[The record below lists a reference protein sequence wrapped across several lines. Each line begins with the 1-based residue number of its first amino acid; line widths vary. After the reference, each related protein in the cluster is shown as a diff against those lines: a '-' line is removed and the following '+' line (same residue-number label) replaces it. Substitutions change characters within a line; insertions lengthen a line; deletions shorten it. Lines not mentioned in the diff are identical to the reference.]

1 MARMNEAA
9 SSPAARRGSAPAL
22 QGKSAVVTG
31 STSGIGLGIART
43 LAEAGCNIMLN
54 GFGEAS
60 AIEQERA
67 GIAKDFGVKAGFSS
81 ADLSKPV
88 EVQQMIEAANR
99 DLGQVDIL
107 VNNAGGPPA
116 GDFRTFSRAD
126 WLAAID
132 ANMLSAIELI
142 KATIDPMIARRFGR
156 IVNITSGAVKAPISY
171 LALSNGARSGLT
183 GFVAGL
189 AREVSRHN
197 VTINNLL
204 PGSFETDRL
213 VGTARTQGEKDGL
226 SVEEQLARWQAGEA
240 SGRFGDPK
248 EFGAVCAFL
257 CSIHAGYLTGQN
269 LLMDGGTYPG
279 TF

>member
-1 MARMNEAA
+1 MD
-9 SSPAARRGSAPAL
+9 
-22 QGKSAVVTG
+22 
-31 STSGIGLGIART
+31 LGIAGLTAIVCASSRGLGKACAAA
-43 LAEAGCNIMLN
+43 LAREGVRVVINGRDSAHLHTAEVEIRRDAKADVVSVLADVTTAEGRSALLAAAGN
-54 GFGEAS
+54 A
-60 AIEQERA
+60 
-67 GIAKDFGVKAGFSS
+67 
-81 ADLSKPV
+81 
-88 EVQQMIEAANR
+88 
-99 DLGQVDIL
+99 DIL

-116 GDFRTFSRAD
+116 GDFRNFSRQD
-126 WLAAID
+126 WLAAIN

-204 PGSFETDRL
+204 PGSFATDRL
-213 VGTARTQGEKDGL
+213 VATARSQGEKQGL
-226 SVEEQLARWQAGEA
+226 SAEEQLARWRDGEV
-240 SGRFGDPK
+240 SGRFGDPE

-257 CSIHAGYLTGQN
+257 CSTKAGYLTGQN

>member
-1 MARMNEAA
+1 MD
-9 SSPAARRGSAPAL
+9 
-22 QGKSAVVTG
+22 
-31 STSGIGLGIART
+31 LGIAGLTAVVCASSRG
-43 LAEAGCNIMLN
+43 LGKACAAALAHEGVRVVINGRDPAHLQAAEAEIRRHAAADVVPVVADVTTLEGR
-54 GFGEAS
+54 S
-60 AIEQERA
+60 A
-67 GIAKDFGVKAGFSS
+67 
-81 ADLSKPV
+81 LL
-88 EVQQMIEAANR
+88 AAA
-99 DLGQVDIL
+99 GQVDIL

-142 KATIDPMIARRFGR
+142 KATIDPMIARRLGR

>member
-1 MARMNEAA
+1 MD
-9 SSPAARRGSAPAL
+9 
-22 QGKSAVVTG
+22 
-31 STSGIGLGIART
+31 LGIAGLTAIVCASSRGLGKACAAA
-43 LAEAGCNIMLN
+43 LAREGVRVVIN
-54 GFGEAS
+54 GRDPAHL
-60 AIEQERA
+60 RA
-67 GIAKDFGVKAGFSS
+67 AMAEIRR
-81 ADLSKPV
+81 
-88 EVQQMIEAANR
+88 EAAGEVVAVEADVATPAGR
-99 DLGQVDIL
+99 SALLAAAGRADIL
-107 VNNAGGPPA
+107 VNNAGGPPT
-116 GDFRTFSRAD
+116 GDFRDFSRDD

-132 ANMLSAIELI
+132 ANMLSAVELI

-189 AREVSRHN
+189 SREVSRHN

-213 VGTARTQGEKDGL
+213 VDTARTQAEREGL
-226 SVEEQLARWQAGEA
+226 SEEEQLARWRAGEV
-240 SGRFGDPK
+240 SGRFGRPE

-257 CSIHAGYLTGQN
+257 CSTHAGYITGQN